1 MITVMDR
8 EPAQVGDTKSRHDP
22 NQLSVRLTGT
32 KPLLMSNGRMADPS
46 NEHAMKYALHSMAK
60 PNTRTKKVKESPELL
75 DAWFE
80 KERKLVFFGSLYYGG
95 GLGFHVP
102 ADNLLFMAREA
113 FFGYNTTTRGGDR
126 FQSILSI
133 DREAVA
139 LNYSGPR
146 TPEERWESGED
157 VGYRCGLV
165 PNRALG
171 GAKVRVLQAMFE
183 DWSLDVTYK
192 WTQDALVEGL
202 LGRGKNFTREFFLER
217 LMAQGRT
224 FGLGAY
230 RKSANWGCFTV
241 DVIA

>member
-1 MITVMDR
+1 MSTVMDR
-8 EPAQVGDTKSRHDP
+8 EAAQVANTTRRHP
-22 NQLSVRLTGT
+22 LSLSVRLTGV

-46 NEHAMKYALHSMAK
+46 DEYAMLYSLHNMAK
-60 PNTRTKKVKESPELL
+60 PNTRTKKVKENPEVLE
-75 DAWFE
+75 AWFLE
-80 KERKLVFFGSLYYGG
+80 ERRRVFFGALYYDE
-95 GLGFHVP
+95 GLGFHIP

-126 FQSILSI
+126 FQSILSL

-146 TPEERWESGED
+146 TPEERWEAKC
-157 VGYRCGLV
+157 YRNALV

-171 GAKVRVLQAMFE
+171 GAKVRVLQAKFE

-202 LGRGKNFTREFFLER
+202 LGRGKDFTGTFFLER
-217 LMAQGRT
+217 LEAQGRT

-241 DVIA
+241 EVLG